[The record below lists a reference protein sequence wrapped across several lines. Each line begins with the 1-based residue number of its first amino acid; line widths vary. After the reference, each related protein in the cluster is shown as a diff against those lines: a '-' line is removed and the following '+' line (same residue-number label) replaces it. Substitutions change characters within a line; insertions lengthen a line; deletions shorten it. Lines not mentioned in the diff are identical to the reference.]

1 MFKKLLNLLKND
13 RGGKELELS
22 KEIFKQIINRL
33 ERNNE
38 VIQVNSV
45 TYLSYKDNDFI
56 ISKKLNPDELIS
68 IVEDLAETEMMHSK
82 QLRDFVIE
90 QKLSTTQKPVIVN
103 EFGEL
108 LK

>member
-1 MFKKLLNLLKND
+1 MFKKILDILKND
-13 RGGKELELS
+13 RGFKEVELS

-38 VIQVNSV
+38 VVQVNST
-45 TYLSYKDNDFI
+45 TYLSYQNNDFI

-90 QKLSTTQKPVIVN
+90 QKLHTVQKPVIVN